1 MLKPL
6 TKSDSVQKVSMICR
20 VLNVIDNNFLFEEI

>member
-6 TKSDSVQKVSMICR
+6 TKSDSVQKVSMISR
-20 VLNVIDNNFLFEEI
+20 VLNVIDNNFLFD